1 MGKKN
6 LNIGLVGYGFMGR
19 AHSNAF
25 LQTNRFFDVPYQP
38 ILKAVCA
45 RNSDRVKSFAENW
58 GYASVETDWRRLVER
73 KDVDLIDIASPND
86 THAEI
91 AVAAAK
97 AGKMVLCEKPLGRSG
112 AEAKGMT
119 DAVQSS
125 RVGNM
130 VWYNYRRVPAVVLL
144 KNLIDE
150 GRLGRIFH
158 YRAKFLQD
166 WTMSRDLPQGGEDC
180 GVWIWQLLAA
190 ASLAICWPT
199 RSTPPCG

>member
-1 MGKKN
+1 MRRWRP
-6 LNIGLVGYGFMGR
+6 IG
-19 AHSNAF
+19 
-25 LQTNRFFDVPYQP
+25 
-38 ILKAVCA
+38 
-45 RNSDRVKSFAENW
+45 E
-58 GYASVETDWRRLVER
+58 LVER

-130 VWYNYRRVPAVVLL
+130 VWYNYRRVPA
-144 KNLIDE
+144 
-150 GRLGRIFH
+150 
-158 YRAKFLQD
+158 
-166 WTMSRDLPQGGEDC
+166 
-180 GVWIWQLLAA
+180 AA
-190 ASLAICWPT
+190 C
-199 RSTPPCG
+199 PPWCC